1 MISVEEALQRVFEL
15 MEVMPAEQ
23 VALRH
28 AAGRVM
34 IAPAVATRD
43 QPPFD
48 SSAMDGY
55 AVPGGSVSPGA
66 CFAVI
71 GEAPAG
77 RRFDGAVGPGQ
88 AVRIFTGS
96 VLPDG
101 AGQVVI
107 QEDVDRDGDRITLR
121 PDISTGK
128 HVRPR
133 GQDFTVGQT
142 LSAPRR
148 LRPVDL
154 AALAS
159 MNLAQITV
167 ARRPIVAIIATGDE
181 LVMPGEEPGPDQ
193 IIASNSFTLAAM
205 AEAEGAVVRLLPIAR
220 DTAEDLRTVLELAAD
235 ADVIVTSG
243 GASVGDH
250 DLVAPVTEAMGA
262 TRAFYKV
269 ALRPGKPLMAGKL
282 GGAVLLGLP
291 GNPVSAIVCGHLFL
305 LPLLRAMQGLPAVG
319 APVLSARLGVDLPA
333 NGPRT
338 HYQRAIVQNGTIAPA
353 TRQDSA
359 LISVLTEANALMV
372 QPAHD
377 GARESGTMIDYI
389 AI

>member
-1 MISVEEALQRVFEL
+1 MISVEEALSRVFAL
-15 MEVMPAEQ
+15 LRPLPAEQ

-34 IAPAVATRD
+34 IAPATAQRD

-48 SSAMDGY
+48 TSAMDGY
-55 AVPGGSVSPGA
+55 ALPAGSALPGA
-66 CFAVI
+66 SFTVI
-71 GEAPAG
+71 GDAPAG
-77 RRFDGAVGPGQ
+77 RRFTGRVGAGQ
-88 AVRIFTGS
+88 AVRIFTGA

-101 AGQVVI
+101 AGHVVM
-107 QEDVDRDGDRITLR
+107 QEDVKRDGDRITLN
-121 PDISTGK
+121 PDVGAGTHI
-128 HVRPR
+128 RPR
-133 GQDFTVGQT
+133 GQDFAVGQS

-159 MNLAQITV
+159 MNLAQVTV
-167 ARRPIVAIIATGDE
+167 ARRPVVAIIATGDE
-181 LVMPGEEPGPDQ
+181 LVMPGEDPGPDQ

-205 AEAEGAVVRLLPIAR
+205 AEAEGAIVRLLPIAR
-220 DTAEDLRTVLELAAD
+220 DTEADLRAVLELAAD

-250 DLVAPVTEAMGA
+250 DLVAPVTAAMGA
-262 TRAFYKV
+262 SRAFYKV
-269 ALRPGKPLMAGKL
+269 ALRPGKPLMAGQL
-282 GGAVLLGLP
+282 GDAILLGLP

-319 APVLSARLGVDLPA
+319 APVQSARLAHDLPA
-333 NGPRT
+333 NGPRA
-338 HYQRAIVQNGTIAPA
+338 HYQRAMVRDGVIAPA
-353 TRQDSA
+353 DRQDSA

-372 QPAHD
+372 QPAND
-377 GARESGTMIDYI
+377 GPRASGTMIDYI

>member
-1 MISVEEALQRVFEL
+1 MISVEEALLRVFDL
-15 MEVMPAEQ
+15 MEPMPAEQ

-28 AAGRVM
+28 ATGRVM
-34 IAPAVATRD
+34 VAPAVATRD

-48 SSAMDGY
+48 TSAMDGY
-55 AVPGGSVSPGA
+55 AVPGGSVSPGD

-77 RRFDGAVGPGQ
+77 RRFAGLVSPGQ

-96 VLPDG
+96 VLPEG

-107 QEDVDRDGDRITLR
+107 QEDVDRNGDRITLR
-121 PDISTGK
+121 ADVSTGM

-142 LSAPRR
+142 LSAPRL

-159 MNLAQITV
+159 MNLAQVTV
-167 ARRPIVAIIATGDE
+167 ARRPSVAIIATGDE
-181 LVMPGEEPGPDQ
+181 LVMPGEAPGPDQ
-193 IIASNSFTLAAM
+193 IIASNSFALAAM

-220 DTAEDLRTVLELAAD
+220 DTAEDLRAVLELAAD

-282 GGAVLLGLP
+282 GRAVLLGLP

-338 HYQRAIVQNGTIAPA
+338 HYQRAIVQNGTITPA
-353 TRQDSA
+353 ARQDSA

-377 GARESGTMIDYI
+377 GARGSGTIIDYI